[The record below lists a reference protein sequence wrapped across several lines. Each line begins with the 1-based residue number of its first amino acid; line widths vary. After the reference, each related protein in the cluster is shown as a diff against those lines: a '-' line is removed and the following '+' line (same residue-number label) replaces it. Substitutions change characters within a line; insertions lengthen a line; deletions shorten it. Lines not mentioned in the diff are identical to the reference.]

1 MIPRWSLKCSQCFG
15 SISNRHNH
23 CGVHFFY
30 LNASI
35 NSSSVFFFHRVD
47 HIESSS
53 QCQRWWQ
60 QSFNWSKPR
69 FFLCETTSCNHSAL
83 AYWGREIWAWNVGSQ
98 KTLQKVMKNW
108 TDWKD
113 IQLYSDRSLMRS
125 VGSYIELALVF
136 QSLRWGHVVKVFD
149 FTFGPPSWSLAN
161 ALNGYNLIPHPPVLH
176 ELPGKLFAPVLEHW
190 HHRSNL
196 QMLMLKARNKKSKRQ
211 WGCFFWCLFYVYIL

>member
-1 MIPRWSLKCSQCFG
+1 MVFEMLSMLWEYFQQAQSWWCA
-15 SISNRHNH
+15 
-23 CGVHFFY
+23 FFS

-53 QCQRWWQ
+53 QCPQWWQ

-69 FFLCETTSCNHSAL
+69 FFRVKHPVITQHSLTEVGKFGPGMLAL
-83 AYWGREIWAWNVGSQ
+83 RRPSKKSWRIEQIEKIFN
-98 KTLQKVMKNW
+98 
-108 TDWKD
+108 
-113 IQLYSDRSLMRS
+113 YSDRSLMRS

-161 ALNGYNLIPHPPVLH
+161 ALKVTI
-176 ELPGKLFAPVLEHW
+176 
-190 HHRSNL
+190 
-196 QMLMLKARNKKSKRQ
+196 
-211 WGCFFWCLFYVYIL
+211 